1 MTPIPS
7 IPARCFTFVFLT
19 SLLLLSGCKDDEE
32 KSKSEIS
39 FLLAESEVDEGHSV
53 VVELALSVAT
63 TTTEY
68 ITISVSSA
76 DATFGVDYGIG
87 GLYDQPA
94 DFVIKIPANSKTANF
109 TFVALEDF
117 EEESTESPAITIMD
131 VSSGLIASGNPHTVN
146 INNVTN
152 HNTTNMAMT
161 FDGVDDY
168 IDLGDI
174 YDDLALPLTIS
185 AWVWLDPTAPAGQ
198 VMPIFDS
205 QDGLPLYNGFNFITS
220 MTSAAGIQYGD
231 GFGEN
236 NSIYRRAKAAIFS
249 PVDGRWVNFTAV
261 VKAASDMNIY
271 FNGVDVGGE
280 YQGES
285 TNPMNSDSPAEVAKI
300 GALYQNG
307 VEYKFKGKI
316 DELRIWDRALAAA
329 EIQKIIFVKSS
340 AQEAGLVGYWN
351 FDEPAG
357 NIVYDGSV
365 NKFDGVIKGNASRV
379 LSEVPVR

>member
-1 MTPIPS
+1 MTRIPS
-7 IPARCFTFVFLT
+7 ITASCFTIA
-19 SLLLLSGCKDDEE
+19 SLAALLFIAGCKDDEDQ
-32 KSKSEIS
+32 SKSEVS
-39 FLLAESEVDEGHSV
+39 FSLVESEVDEGHSV
-53 VVELALSVAT
+53 VIELVLTEAT
-63 TTTEY
+63 TATEY
-68 ITISVSSA
+68 ITISVTA
-76 DATFGVDYGIG
+76 VDATFGIDYGIG
-87 GLYDQPA
+87 GLYEHPA
-94 DFVIKIPANSKTANF
+94 DFIIKIPANSKTANF

-117 EEESTESPAITIMD
+117 EEESTESPVISITD
-131 VSSGLIASGNPHTVN
+131 VSSGLIASGTPHTIK

-152 HNTTNMAMT
+152 NNTTNMAMT
-161 FDGVDDY
+161 FDGVDDHV
-168 IDLGDI
+168 DLGNI
-174 YDDLALPLTIS
+174 YDDFTLPLTIS
-185 AWVWLDPTAPAGQ
+185 AWVWLDPTAPTGQ

-220 MTSAAGIQYGD
+220 MTSVAGVQYGD

-249 PVDGRWVNFTAV
+249 PVGGRWVNFTAV
-261 VKAASDMNIY
+261 VKGSSDMNIY

-285 TNPMNSDSPAEVAKI
+285 PNPMNSHSPTEVAKI

-316 DELRIWDRALAAA
+316 DELRIWNRALPAA
-329 EIQKIIFVKSS
+329 EIQKMIFVKSS
-340 AQEAGLVGYWN
+340 EDEAGLVGYWD

-357 NIVYDGSV
+357 NIVYDRSV
-365 NKFDGVIKGNASRV
+365 NKLNGVIKGSATRV